1 MEKVSKRARKNLT
14 ILQDYYLLAGFQA
27 KPLPEN
33 SVELSKLKATVSH
46 LAVPENHVDLVLKLP
61 GTSKT
66 EAKTPANR

>member
-1 MEKVSKRARKNLT
+1 MQAQLNIVWDN
-14 ILQDYYLLAGFQA
+14 LLAGFQS